1 MTDEILPA
9 QDTPALPV
17 AAVFLDVA
25 SLPGDEAEDL
35 ARILGALGTVCRPAR
50 RIAYADWAELSDL
63 RGVAHRHGFDQV
75 QTTEIEPGR
84 DAASLRLVVDVMELA
99 LLERGLDTVVLVTG
113 SAALLP
119 LVRSLRRHGKQVI
132 AIGPARRMDPLFQA
146 ECDRFVDCATLG
158 RPAAPARVDLR
169 PTAPLLRPEP
179 PPARPAAPA
188 PVARPTAPALRPE
201 PAPAQIRTAEP
212 TPRLRLKPPAEPAR
226 AGRLGPAV
234 AEPPRP
240 AAAARAH
247 RPSLTAQL
255 DEPEAGPVGPPL
267 MAGTPVV
274 PQRKG
279 WFGKRR

>member
-63 RGVAHRHGFDQV
+63 RGVAHRNGFDQV

-99 LLERGLDTVVLVTG
+99 LLERGVDTVVLVTG

-132 AIGPARRMDPLFQA
+132 AIGPARRMDPLFQS

-158 RPAAPARVDLR
+158 RPAAPTRAEIR
-169 PTAPLLRPEP
+169 PTPG
-179 PPARPAAPA
+179 
-188 PVARPTAPALRPE
+188 PVARPAAPALRPE
-201 PAPAQIRTAEP
+201 PAPSLRPDPAPAPRAAEAA
-212 TPRLRLKPPAEPAR
+212 PRLRLKPPAEPAR

-247 RPSLTAQL
+247 RPSLTAQF
-255 DEPEAGPVGPPL
+255 DEPENAPAGPPL

>member
-1 MTDEILPA
+1 MTDEILPV

-25 SLPGDEAEDL
+25 SLPSDEAEDL

-99 LLERGLDTVVLVTG
+99 LLERGIDTVVLVTG

-119 LVRSLRRHGKQVI
+119 LVRSLRRHGKRVI
-132 AIGPARRMDPLFQA
+132 AIGPARRIDPLFQS

-158 RPAAPARVDLR
+158 RPAAPAR
-169 PTAPLLRPEP
+169 AEI
-179 PPARPAAPA
+179 RPASG
-188 PVARPTAPALRPE
+188 PVARPAAPALRPE
-201 PAPAQIRTAEP
+201 PAPGLRPDPASIQRPAEP
-212 TPRLRLKPPAEPAR
+212 APRLRVKPPAEPAR
-226 AGRLGPAV
+226 AARLGPAM
-234 AEPPRP
+234 AEPPRQS
-240 AAAARAH
+240 ASARAH
-247 RPSLTAQL
+247 RPSLTAQF
-255 DEPEAGPVGPPL
+255 DEPEAAPAGPPL

>member
-1 MTDEILPA
+1 MTDEILLA

-99 LLERGLDTVVLVTG
+99 LLERGVDTVVLVTG

-132 AIGPARRMDPLFQA
+132 AIGPARRIDPLFQA

-158 RPAAPARVDLR
+158 RPAAPARAEIR
-169 PTAPLLRPEP
+169 PTPG
-179 PPARPAAPA
+179 
-188 PVARPTAPALRPE
+188 PVARPAAPALRPE
-201 PAPAQIRTAEP
+201 PAPSLRPDPSPAPRAAEP
-212 TPRLRLKPPAEPAR
+212 APRLRLKPPAEPAR

-247 RPSLTAQL
+247 RPSLTAQF
-255 DEPEAGPVGPPL
+255 DEPEAAPAGPPL

>member
-1 MTDEILPA
+1 MTDEISPA

-25 SLPGDEAEDL
+25 SLSGAASVDDGPEDL

-50 RIAYADWAELSDL
+50 RIAYADWAALSDL

-84 DAASLRLVVDVMELA
+84 DAASLRLVVDAMELG
-99 LLERGLDTVVLVTG
+99 LLERSIDTVVLVTG
-113 SAALLP
+113 SAAFLP
-119 LVRSLRRHGKQVI
+119 LVRSLRRHGKRVI
-132 AIGPARRMDPLFQA
+132 AIGPARRMDPLFQS

-158 RPAAPARVDLR
+158 RAAAPARAEIR
-169 PTAPLLRPEP
+169 PAAAPV
-179 PPARPAAPA
+179 ARPAAPA
-188 PVARPTAPALRPE
+188 LRPDPAPAPRPAE
-201 PAPAQIRTAEP
+201 PAP
-212 TPRLRLKPPAEPAR
+212 RLRVKPPAEPAR
-226 AGRLGPAV
+226 VARLGPAV

-240 AAAARAH
+240 AASTRAH
-247 RPSLTAQL
+247 RPSLTAQFE
-255 DEPEAGPVGPPL
+255 EPEGAPAGPPL
-267 MAGTPVV
+267 MAGAPVV

>member
-1 MTDEILPA
+1 MTDEILPV

-99 LLERGLDTVVLVTG
+99 LLERGIDTVVLVTG

-119 LVRSLRRHGKQVI
+119 LVRSLRRHGKRVI
-132 AIGPARRMDPLFQA
+132 AIGPARRIDPLFQS

-158 RPAAPARVDLR
+158 RPAAPARAEIR
-169 PTAPLLRPEP
+169 PTQTAPV
-179 PPARPAAPA
+179 ARPAAPA
-188 PVARPTAPALRPE
+188 IRPDPAPAPRAAE
-201 PAPAQIRTAEP
+201 PAP
-212 TPRLRLKPPAEPAR
+212 RLRVKPPAEPAR
-226 AGRLGPAV
+226 AARLGPAM
-234 AEPPRP
+234 AEPPRQS
-240 AAAARAH
+240 ASARAH
-247 RPSLTAQL
+247 RPSLTAQF
-255 DEPEAGPVGPPL
+255 DEPEAAPAGPPL

>member
-1 MTDEILPA
+1 MTDETLPV
-9 QDTPALPV
+9 QDTPVLPV

-25 SLPGDEAEDL
+25 SLPGAASADDGPEDL
-35 ARILGALGTVCRPAR
+35 TRILGALGTVCRPAR
-50 RIAYADWAELSDL
+50 RIAYADWAALSDL
-63 RGVAHRHGFDQV
+63 RSVAHRHGFDQV
-75 QTTEIEPGR
+75 QTTETEPGR
-84 DAASLRLVVDVMELA
+84 DAASLRLVVDAMELG
-99 LLERGLDTVVLVTG
+99 LLERGIDTVVLVTG

-132 AIGPARRMDPLFQA
+132 AIGPGSRMDPVFQL
-146 ECDRFVDCATLG
+146 ECDRFVDSAALG
-158 RPAAPARVDLR
+158 RPAPARV
-169 PTAPLLRPEP
+169 EV
-179 PPARPAAPA
+179 RPAAATPA
-188 PVARPTAPALRPE
+188 GRAAAPTLRPE
-201 PAPAQIRTAEP
+201 PAPVQARPAEP
-212 TPRLRLKPPAEPAR
+212 APRLRVGTPAEPAR

-240 AAAARAH
+240 STAARAH

-255 DEPEAGPVGPPL
+255 EEPDGAPAGPPL

>member
-1 MTDEILPA
+1 MTDEILPT
-9 QDTPALPV
+9 QDAPALPV

-25 SLPGDEAEDL
+25 SLPGGDPEDL

-50 RIAYADWAELSDL
+50 RIAYADWGALSDL
-63 RGVAHRHGFDQV
+63 RSVAHRHGFDQV

-84 DAASLRLVVDVMELA
+84 DAASLRLAVDVMELG
-99 LLERGLDTVVLVTG
+99 LLERGIDTVVLVTG

-119 LVRSLRRHGKQVI
+119 LVRSLRRHGKKVI
-132 AIGPARRMDPLFQA
+132 AIGPGRRMDPLFQS

-158 RPAAPARVDLR
+158 R
-169 PTAPLLRPEP
+169 
-179 PPARPAAPA
+179 AAPA
-188 PVARPTAPALRPE
+188 PARAELRPSTAAPAARSAAPALRPE
-201 PAPAQIRTAEP
+201 PAPAPVRPAEP
-212 TPRLRLKPPAEPAR
+212 APRLRVGPPAEPAR
-226 AGRLGPAV
+226 AGRLGPAM

-240 AAAARAH
+240 SAAARAH
-247 RPSLTAQL
+247 RPSLTAQF
-255 DEPEAGPVGPPL
+255 DEPEGAPAGPPL

>member
-1 MTDEILPA
+1 MTDEILPV

-25 SLPGDEAEDL
+25 SMPGDEAEDL

-99 LLERGLDTVVLVTG
+99 LLERGIDTVVLVTG

-119 LVRSLRRHGKQVI
+119 LVRSLRRHGKRVI
-132 AIGPARRMDPLFQA
+132 AIGPARRIDPLFQS

-158 RPAAPARVDLR
+158 RPAAPARAEIR
-169 PTAPLLRPEP
+169 PTPGPGAG
-179 PPARPAAPA
+179 PAGCRTGAAPA
-188 PVARPTAPALRPE
+188 PEAAGRAGPRGPAGARDGRTAAPVRVGQGPSPVPDRPVRRAGGRPRRPTADGGH
-201 PAPAQIRTAEP
+201 
-212 TPRLRLKPPAEPAR
+212 
-226 AGRLGPAV
+226 AGG
-234 AEPPRP
+234 
-240 AAAARAH
+240 AAAQGLVRQA
-247 RPSLTAQL
+247 SLTGLPCGLNLGRQ
-255 DEPEAGPVGPPL
+255 GPDLVIV
-267 MAGTPVV
+267 AV
-274 PQRKG
+274 PTGQV
-279 WFGKRR
+279 

>member
-1 MTDEILPA
+1 MTDDTLPA
-9 QDTPALPV
+9 LDTPALPV

-35 ARILGALGTVCRPAR
+35 ARILGGLGTVCRPAR
-50 RIAYADWAELSDL
+50 RIAYADWATLSEL

-99 LLERGLDTVVLVTG
+99 LLDRSIDTLVLVTG
-113 SAALLP
+113 SAAFLP
-119 LVRSLRRHGKQVI
+119 LVRSLRRHGKRVI
-132 AIGPARRMDPLFQA
+132 AIGPARRMDPLFQS

-158 RPAAPARVDLR
+158 RPAPAPARV
-169 PTAPLLRPEP
+169 EI
-179 PPARPAAPA
+179 RPAAAAPA
-188 PVARPTAPALRPE
+188 APALRPE
-201 PAPAQIRTAEP
+201 PAPRPAEP
-212 TPRLRLKPPAEPAR
+212 APRLRVKPPAEPAR
-226 AGRLGPAV
+226 AARLGPAV
-234 AEPPRP
+234 AEPP
-240 AAAARAH
+240 AASARAH
-247 RPSLTAQL
+247 RPSLTAQF
-255 DEPEAGPVGPPL
+255 DEPEAAPAGPPL

>member
-25 SLPGDEAEDL
+25 SLPGGDPEDL

-50 RIAYADWAELSDL
+50 RIAYADWAALSDL
-63 RGVAHRHGFDQV
+63 RSVAHRHGFDQV

-84 DAASLRLVVDVMELA
+84 DAASLRLVVDAMELA
-99 LLERGLDTVVLVTG
+99 LLERGIDTVVLVTG
-113 SAALLP
+113 SAVLLP
-119 LVRSLRRHGKQVI
+119 LVRSLRRHGKKVI
-132 AIGPARRMDPLFQA
+132 AIGPGRRMDPLFQS
-146 ECDRFVDCATLG
+146 ECDRFVDCAMLG
-158 RPAAPARVDLR
+158 RPAPARAEIR
-169 PTAPLLRPEP
+169 PTAAVPA
-179 PPARPAAPA
+179 ARPAAPT
-188 PVARPTAPALRPE
+188 PVARPSAPALRPE
-201 PAPAQIRTAEP
+201 SAPAPVRTAEP
-212 TPRLRLKPPAEPAR
+212 APRLRVGPPAEPAR

-240 AAAARAH
+240 SAAARAH

-255 DEPEAGPVGPPL
+255 EEPESAPAGPPL

>member
-1 MTDEILPA
+1 MTDEISPVL
-9 QDTPALPV
+9 DTPALPV

-25 SLPGDEAEDL
+25 SLPGDEPEDL

-50 RIAYADWAELSDL
+50 RIAYADWAALSDL

-84 DAASLRLVVDVMELA
+84 DAASLRLVVDAMELG
-99 LLERGLDTVVLVTG
+99 LLERGIDTVVLVTG
-113 SAALLP
+113 SAAFLP

-132 AIGPARRMDPLFQA
+132 AIGPARRMDPLFQS
-146 ECDRFVDCATLG
+146 ECDRFFDSAALG
-158 RPAAPARVDLR
+158 RPAPAPTR
-169 PTAPLLRPEP
+169 TEI
-179 PPARPAAPA
+179 RPAAAMPA
-188 PVARPTAPALRPE
+188 APALRPE
-201 PAPAQIRTAEP
+201 PAPVQPRPAAEP
-212 TPRLRLKPPAEPAR
+212 APRLRVRPPAEPAR
-226 AGRLGPAV
+226 TTRLGPAA

-240 AAAARAH
+240 SAAARAH
-247 RPSLTAQL
+247 RPSLTAQFE
-255 DEPEAGPVGPPL
+255 EPEGAPAGPPL

>member
-1 MTDEILPA
+1 MTDEILPV

-25 SLPGDEAEDL
+25 SMPGDEAEDL

-99 LLERGLDTVVLVTG
+99 LLERGIDTVVLVTG

-119 LVRSLRRHGKQVI
+119 LVRSLRRHGKRVI
-132 AIGPARRMDPLFQA
+132 AIGPARRIDPLFQS

-158 RPAAPARVDLR
+158 RPAAPARAEIR
-169 PTAPLLRPEP
+169 PTPGLA
-179 PPARPAAPA
+179 ARPA
-188 PVARPTAPALRPE
+188 APALRPE
-201 PAPAQIRTAEP
+201 PAPGLRPDPAPAPRAAEP
-212 TPRLRLKPPAEPAR
+212 APRLRLKPPAEPAR
-226 AGRLGPAV
+226 AARLGPAM

-240 AAAARAH
+240 SASARAH
-247 RPSLTAQL
+247 RPSLTAQF
-255 DEPEAGPVGPPL
+255 DEPEAAPAGPPL